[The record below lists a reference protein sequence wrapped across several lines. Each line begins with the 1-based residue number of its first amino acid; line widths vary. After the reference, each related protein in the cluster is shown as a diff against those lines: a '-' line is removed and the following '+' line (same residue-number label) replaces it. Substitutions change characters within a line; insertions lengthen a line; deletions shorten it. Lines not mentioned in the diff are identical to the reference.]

1 MPVSMT
7 RHFQSILG
15 SQESFIL
22 YLLRR
27 HLIRLAQYAI
37 PHFDSAITQLKIT
50 EEDDLKG
57 HLSSS
62 RHRHAYLIQ
71 NYKISPPQLT
81 ICVIEHCFDIMK
93 WFALYGLVLY
103 YSLDVD

>member
-1 MPVSMT
+1 MYQIMPVSMT

-50 EEDDLKG
+50 EEDM
-57 HLSSS
+57 
-62 RHRHAYLIQ
+62 
-71 NYKISPPQLT
+71 T
-81 ICVIEHCFDIMK
+81 
-93 WFALYGLVLY
+93 
-103 YSLDVD
+103 